1 MRPKGL
7 TDLEIKQIINF
18 DWNNS
23 DDEEDEEEEEE
34 LYDSN
39 LEKFIEETM
48 DKVLERGENVE
59 INLIDGI
66 VGEDEHADEE
76 VENVADTENIA
87 EVSYEKINLEK
98 LRWRNAGLTVFETA
112 WKEDQV
118 CREVK
123 VPIKYF
129 NEFFDDEIINKICNE
144 TNLYSMQTKGV
155 ELNCSPFE
163 IRRFF
168 GVLLYL
174 GIIQVPNLRMAWM
187 PNFRLTAVADSI
199 SRARFE
205 KIKESFHINDNS
217 QQPERGKV
225 V

>member
-48 DKVLERGENVE
+48 DKVMERGENVE

-87 EVSYEKINLEK
+87 DLSYEKINLEK
-98 LRWRNAGLTVFETA
+98 LRGN
-112 WKEDQV
+112 
-118 CREVK
+118 
-123 VPIKYF
+123 
-129 NEFFDDEIINKICNE
+129 
-144 TNLYSMQTKGV
+144 
-155 ELNCSPFE
+155 
-163 IRRFF
+163 
-168 GVLLYL
+168 
-174 GIIQVPNLRMAWM
+174 
-187 PNFRLTAVADSI
+187 
-199 SRARFE
+199 
-205 KIKESFHINDNS
+205 
-217 QQPERGKV
+217 
-225 V
+225 